1 MPTSAN
7 RRTGTSNV
15 VSVTSLAG
23 TRPTGSSIAYA
34 MTKAAL
40 NHMTLLPARSCS
52 PVRVNAVA
60 LGLVETPWTADRG
73 DRHAVI
79 AAVTPAHRS
88 AMPDDCAGAVLALV
102 RTTYAGHVFLVG
114 SSLVL

>member
-1 MPTSAN
+1 M
-7 RRTGTSNV
+7 
-15 VSVTSLAG
+15 TSLAG
-23 TRPTGSSIAYA
+23 TRPTGSSITYA

-52 PVRVNAVA
+52 PVRVNAV
-60 LGLVETPWTADRG
+60 
-73 DRHAVI
+73 
-79 AAVTPAHRS
+79 TPAHRS

-102 RTTYAGHVFLVG
+102 RTTYVTGHVFVVG